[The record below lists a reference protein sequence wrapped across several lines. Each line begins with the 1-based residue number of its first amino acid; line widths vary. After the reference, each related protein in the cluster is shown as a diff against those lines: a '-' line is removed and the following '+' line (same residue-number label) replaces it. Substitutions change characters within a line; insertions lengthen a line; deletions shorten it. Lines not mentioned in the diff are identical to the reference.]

1 MKTRMIRVLK
11 GLIIFVFVFMIL
23 LLFVA
28 CNPEARELEDYKKAR
43 STELIDYAHNKG
55 EDNYSPENWQE
66 LLRVLEE
73 GLLKIKEAT
82 DKETVDSLYYEC
94 FVRISRVKK
103 PIQPMSVAEEYAEG
117 CGSEDDP
124 FVILTK
130 GQLIHFSNQVLIGEN
145 KEDYFILGADIDLE
159 SMEWNPIGLLSY
171 YDRKPGGFSG
181 VFDGNGHEIRNLYIS
196 ERKINSAAEN
206 IGLFGWNE
214 GTIKNLGV
222 VGININ
228 IRWGPIYGVG
238 MSAWVGGLTGMN
250 GGDIINCYTQGNI
263 KLKYLGKVTGVSP
276 NHIRAGGLVGGYSEG
291 NVKNCYS
298 MVNMD
303 VEYRGEPGTMTVSWL
318 AAGGFVENSFIAG
331 NMDAE
336 FDYYGRVGGNDYKL
350 YRFGTERKNCYAYEG
365 IMLNG
370 KPLQGDSS
378 LCSKDELNTA
388 SFYIEKL
395 GWDESVWDFDNL
407 DFDEGFLPKLRK
419 IKDVPFLVNKR

>member
-1 MKTRMIRVLK
+1 
-11 GLIIFVFVFMIL
+11 
-23 LLFVA
+23 
-28 CNPEARELEDYKKAR
+28 
-43 STELIDYAHNKG
+43 
-55 EDNYSPENWQE
+55 
-66 LLRVLEE
+66 
-73 GLLKIKEAT
+73 
-82 DKETVDSLYYEC
+82 
-94 FVRISRVKK
+94 
-103 PIQPMSVAEEYAEG
+103 
-117 CGSEDDP
+117 
-124 FVILTK
+124 
-130 GQLIHFSNQVLIGEN
+130 
-145 KEDYFILGADIDLE
+145 
-159 SMEWNPIGLLSY
+159 MEWNPIGLLSY

-276 NHIRAGGLVGGYSEG
+276 NHICAGGLVGGYSEG

-350 YRFGTERKNCYAYEG
+350 YRFGAERKNCYAYEG

-419 IKDVPFLVNKR
+419 IKDVPSE